1 MVDATKASTSGLT
14 DQEVVARSSA
24 ALDDIIARR
33 AQKRDAAIEKAKAV
47 VSGQAEK
54 ARDRVAMSR

>member
-24 ALDDIIARR
+24 SLDDIVARR
-33 AQKRDAAIEKAKAV
+33 AQKRDAAIQRAKAV
-47 VSGQAEK
+47 VSGQADK
-54 ARDRVAMSR
+54 ARDRVSMSR